1 MTMKTEQEHNNGQCT
16 IFAQTE
22 RSSQIHLEDA
32 EVQPKITQKRSGCVM
47 NNVQWRKV
55 RFDQF
60 FDMLPTNT
68 LSRDKLNNQRGEYQ
82 NIHYGDVLIKYPFC
96 LDCNNDDIPYIN
108 DDVKFN
114 LVVVRD
120 GDVIF
125 ADTAED
131 DTVGKCVEVLNVGD
145 RKIVSG
151 LHTYF
156 CRPRHKMALGYLGY
170 YLNSNHFHNQLLPYI
185 AGSKVSSV
193 NRTSIARTFISY
205 PADLSTQLRIAAI
218 LTSADKVIAATQKT
232 IAKYKQIKQGM
243 MEDLLKPKEGWKKV
257 RLGEFIELQGG
268 FAFQSRD
275 FSDSGVPLIRI
286 GDITPN
292 GLNISNSAKL
302 PTDYLVEYE
311 NYVLNINDTVIAMS
325 GATTGKCTLVTQK
338 DLPALLNQRVG
349 RFRIKNN
356 SIDKLFLYYI
366 VSNNVYQ
373 QKLLLDAVGGAQPN
387 VSPKQIE
394 SVLCYIPTLSDGK
407 PNLTE
412 QRRIAAILMGIDAKI
427 AAEEKVLE
435 KYEKVKK
442 GLMERMLEE

>member
-1 MTMKTEQEHNNGQCT
+1 MMTEQEHNN
-16 IFAQTE
+16 
-22 RSSQIHLEDA
+22 
-32 EVQPKITQKRSGCVM
+32 
-47 NNVQWRKV
+47 VQWKKV
-55 RFDQF
+55 RFGEF

-68 LSRDKLNNQRGEYQ
+68 LSRDKLNNQQGEYQ

-96 LDCNNDDIPYIN
+96 LDCNNAEIPYIN
-108 DDVKFN
+108 DGVKFN
-114 LVVVRD
+114 MAEVRD

-205 PADLSTQLRIAAI
+205 PADLSAQRRIAAI
-218 LTSADKVIAATQKT
+218 LASADKVIAATQKT
-232 IAKYKQIKQGM
+232 IAKYKQIKQGL

-257 RLGEFIELQGG
+257 RLGEVCEPSSEKYNPLTENTFQYCIEMENINQESGTINGKSDITKLLSLKTKFHKGEVLYGKLRPYLKKYWLADFDGACSTEIWVLKKSENIDNQ
-268 FAFQSRD
+268 FLFYLFQSDCINRIANQ
-275 FSDSGVPLIRI
+275 SSGTKMPRADWKFMEKQTVSIPF
-286 GDITPN
+286 
-292 GLNISNSAKL
+292 K
-302 PTDYLVEYE
+302 
-311 NYVLNINDTVIAMS
+311 ND
-325 GATTGKCTLVTQK
+325 
-338 DLPALLNQRVG
+338 
-349 RFRIKNN
+349 
-356 SIDKLFLYYI
+356 
-366 VSNNVYQ
+366 
-373 QKLLLDAVGGAQPN
+373 
-387 VSPKQIE
+387 
-394 SVLCYIPTLSDGK
+394 K
-407 PNLTE
+407 PDLTE
-412 QRRIAAILMGIDAKI
+412 QRRIAAILSGIDAKI

-442 GLMERMLEE
+442 GLMERMLEEK

>member
-1 MTMKTEQEHNNGQCT
+1 MMTEQEH
-16 IFAQTE
+16 
-22 RSSQIHLEDA
+22 
-32 EVQPKITQKRSGCVM
+32 

-68 LSRDKLNNQRGEYQ
+68 LSRDKLNNQQGEYQ

-96 LDCNNDDIPYIN
+96 LDCNNAEIPYIN
-108 DDVKFN
+108 DGVKFN
-114 LVVVRD
+114 MAEVRD

-156 CRPRHKMALGYLGY
+156 CRPRHEMALGYLGY

-205 PADLSTQLRIAAI
+205 PADLSAQRRIAAI
-218 LTSADKVIAATQKT
+218 LASADKVIAATQKT
-232 IAKYKQIKQGM
+232 IAKYKLIKQGM
-243 MEDLLKPKEGWKKV
+243 MEELFNEQCTMNNVQRRKV
-257 RLGEFIELQGG
+257 RLGEVIDDSYAGG
-268 FAFQSRD
+268 TPNRSR
-275 FSDSGVPLIRI
+275 SDYFG
-286 GDITPN
+286 GDIPWVSSGEVNNPEIHSTIEN
-292 GLNISNSAKL
+292 ITIEGLNNSSAKWI
-302 PTDYLVEYE
+302 PENSILVALY
-311 NYVLNINDTVIAMS
+311 
-325 GATTGKCTLVTQK
+325 GATAGQVSML
-338 DLPALLNQRVG
+338 
-349 RFRIKNN
+349 RIKATSNQAVLAVIPN
-356 SIDKLFLYYI
+356 AEIADTKFLFYQIVYNKDNLLYLAQG
-366 VSNNVYQ
+366 S
-373 QKLLLDAVGGAQPN
+373 GQPN
-387 VSPKQIE
+387 LSKNLVDRLEIS
-394 SVLCYIPTLSDGK
+394 IPDLS
-407 PNLTE
+407 E
-412 QRRIAAILMGIDAKI
+412 QRRIAAILSGIDAKI

-442 GLMERMLEE
+442 GLMERLLES

>member
-1 MTMKTEQEHNNGQCT
+1 MKTVQEHKNGQCT

-22 RSSQIHLEDA
+22 RSSQIHLDDA

-47 NNVQWRKV
+47 NNVQWKKI
-55 RFDQF
+55 RFDGF

-82 NIHYGDVLIKYPFC
+82 NIHYGDVLIKYPYC
-96 LDCNNDDIPYIN
+96 LDCNNNEIPYIN
-108 DDVKFN
+108 DGVKFN
-114 LVVVRD
+114 TAEVKD

-156 CRPRHKMALGYLGY
+156 CRPRHKLALGYLGY

-205 PADLSTQLRIAAI
+205 PADLSTQRRIAAI
-218 LTSADKVIAATQKT
+218 LASADKVIAATQNT

-243 MEDLLKPKEGWKKV
+243 MEELLKPKEGWKMVK
-257 RLGEFIELQGG
+257 LGEVGEIVTGLTYSPSNVCQEGVLVLRSSNIQDDNLCFEDNVYVDVESFNPVIENDILICVRNGSRALIG
-268 FAFQSRD
+268 KTARITKEVEGCAFGAFMMVYRSTYNDFLYHFFKSDMFFSQVSR
-275 FSDSGVPLIRI
+275 
-286 GDITPN
+286 
-292 GLNISNSAKL
+292 NI
-302 PTDYLVEYE
+302 
-311 NYVLNINDTVIAMS
+311 
-325 GATTGKCTLVTQK
+325 GAT
-338 DLPALLNQRVG
+338 
-349 RFRIKNN
+349 IN
-356 SIDKLFLYYI
+356 SINGSDLK
-366 VSNNVYQ
+366 NMDVYMPS
-373 QKLLLDAVGGAQPN
+373 DI
-387 VSPKQIE
+387 IE
-394 SVLCYIPTLSDGK
+394 
-407 PNLTE
+407 
-412 QRRIAAILMGIDAKI
+412 QHRIASILSGIDAKI

-442 GLMERMLEE
+442 GLMERLLDGNLE